1 MGFFPLAFSLCSRN
15 AVVNFYKFWNQ
26 ILLKVLAYILYCI
39 DRFQNYRRDF
49 LGFQLNGGQRE
60 LGAKCKSFL
69 LSLAWKNLKQKW
81 IFFIV
86 IKVSFLT
93 YSDRSFTN
101 GVNKSP
107 SNFLI
112 LLLLSHLRNKCILRN
127 WSTHYWFNKWLH
139 PNQKIRQ
146 PQPYSGN

>member
-69 LSLAWKNLKQKW
+69 LSLA
-81 IFFIV
+81 
-86 IKVSFLT
+86 
-93 YSDRSFTN
+93 
-101 GVNKSP
+101 
-107 SNFLI
+107 
-112 LLLLSHLRNKCILRN
+112 
-127 WSTHYWFNKWLH
+127 
-139 PNQKIRQ
+139 
-146 PQPYSGN
+146 